1 MAEGA
6 FTKAVNQKYPGF
18 TYEAEGKWR
27 GPFCFV
33 HAADTQFGLI
43 DSWNGVPLAEQK
55 WEKEIVLTRKAIVA
69 ANKLSPK
76 PRFFV
81 VCGDLVNA
89 FPWEEYND
97 SQAEDFKKVFKEL
110 DPSIPLICVCGNH
123 DIGDSPT
130 QQSLQKYRSNFGDD
144 FYSFWVGGVFF
155 IVLNSQFYK
164 DSSQVI
170 DQKQEQDRWLDEQ
183 LEFAKS
189 CDAHHIVMFQHIPWF
204 FGNPDENN
212 DYFNIE
218 LNLRKQM
225 LSKMKNAGIKYV
237 FAGHY
242 HRNAGGFDQ
251 ELEMIVTSAIG
262 QQINNDKDSGMRI
275 VCVGSEKITHEYYE
289 LDSVPTCVTL

>member
-1 MAEGA
+1 MAEGLRE
-6 FTKAVNQKYPGF
+6 KAVGKKYPGF
-18 TYEAEGKWR
+18 TYESERQWK
-27 GPFCFV
+27 GPFCFIQ
-33 HAADTQFGLI
+33 ASDTQFGLI
-43 DSWNGVPLAEQK
+43 DSWNEVPLEKQN
-55 WEKEIVLTRKAIVA
+55 WEKEIVLTRKAISA

-89 FPWEEYND
+89 YPWEKFND
-97 SQAEDFKKVFKEL
+97 PQVEDFKKIFKEL
-110 DPSIPLICVCGNH
+110 DPRIPLICVCGNH

-164 DSSQVI
+164 DASQVI
-170 DQKQEQDRWLDEQ
+170 EHKVEQDKWLDEQ
-183 LEFAKS
+183 LASLHQWKPK
-189 CDAHHIVMFQHIPWF
+189 HVVIFQHIPWF
-204 FGNPDENN
+204 FDSPQEKD

-218 LNLRKQM
+218 TNVRTQM
-225 LSKMKNAGIKYV
+225 LTKLKNAGIKYV

-242 HRNAGGFDQ
+242 HRNAGGFD
-251 ELEMIVTSAIG
+251 EDLEMVVTSAIG

-275 VCVGSEKITHEYYE
+275 VTVTQDKIRHEYHE
-289 LDSVPTCVTL
+289 LDSVPSHVIL